1 MFSLSSTKFP
11 FEFKISIYLKIIQTA
26 CCIASSSAKVM
37 WKTTWWMYSDFLL
50 LDCWKTLRY
59 VYYEYQYSLNLFGSV
74 LLLWTFNLYCY
85 NCLVIECSQCFF
97 NLSSQGQGLT
107 AWHMVSH
114 VVSVRLSRL
123 RPSVKC
129 SVIINCFETF
139 QADSHLIS
147 ASNNENVN
155 CFNFCLQETVPTEY
169 YSQRICHHSWG
180 FHSRWVRF

>member
-1 MFSLSSTKFP
+1 MLYGIFLNKCDMKNCMRDLHWFSFIGPLEDT
-11 FEFKISIYLKIIQTA
+11 EICLLWISIHVKFFWV
-26 CCIASSSAKVM
+26 SAVA
-37 WKTTWWMYSDFLL
+37 
-50 LDCWKTLRY
+50 
-59 VYYEYQYSLNLFGSV
+59 LN
-74 LLLWTFNLYCY
+74 FNLYFY
-85 NCLVIECSQCFF
+85 NCLETDCSQCFF
-97 NLSSQGQGLT
+97 NLQSQGQGLT
-107 AWHMVSH
+107 VWHMGNH

-123 RPSVKC
+123 YPPVKC